1 MFNWLHAIKFGAVIL
16 GAFMLLA
23 SVSAPSFADNGTVR
37 FRVVKAGFI
46 FGAGGGDGTLN
57 FQGRT
62 YPLKIGGLSAGTIG
76 VSSVDV
82 VGTARNLR
90 SAADIAGVYSAIGA
104 GAAVAGGAS
113 SARLQNAKGVVLDVR
128 GTQVGFDLTLG
139 LAGLT
144 IALR

>member
-23 SVSAPSFADNGTVR
+23 SVSSPSFADNGTVR
-37 FRVVKAGFI
+37 FRVVKGGFI
-46 FGAGGGDGTLN
+46 FGAAGGDGTLN
-57 FQGRT
+57 FQGRS
-62 YPLKIGGLSAGTIG
+62 YRLKIGGLSAGTIG

-90 SAADIAGVYSAIGA
+90 SAADIAGVYSAVGA
-104 GAAVAGGAS
+104 GAAVAGGVS